1 MELHQLEAFSAVMSA
16 GSVTGAARL
25 LGRSQP
31 GVSRMI
37 QDLEQEIAYPL
48 FDRKG
53 PRVTPTERAFL
64 LYAEVERML
73 VGLERIRASALAIG
87 RDETPPLRIAAT
99 PALAA
104 ALVPRAIARIG
115 QDSAVRET
123 QLRTT
128 SAEQVVQAL
137 LSRSVD
143 VGIATL
149 PLDHAALDL
158 HYLIEAPCVAVVSE
172 DDPLADAP
180 VISLRDLAARKIATV
195 ANRYR
200 LRRRIDAAFD
210 AAGLA
215 STVAFESN
223 ASLNAVMAAQATLAV
238 AVVDPA
244 TAFGTPVQGVVVLP
258 VDVNIPFYYGV
269 VTASGKP
276 VTPAIDALIAAIH
289 LVSQELL
296 PGAVRHQAAQHDA
309 LLSSPAQRDAVNSK
323 RTIRKTT
330 GATA

>member
-37 QDLEQEIAYPL
+37 QDLEQEIDYPL

-87 RDETPPLRIAAT
+87 RDEAPPLRIAAT

-104 ALVPRAIARIG
+104 ALVPRAIARIE
-115 QDSAVRET
+115 QDAAAHET
-123 QLRTT
+123 QLRSA

-143 VGIATL
+143 IGIATL
-149 PLDHAALDL
+149 PLGHAALDL
-158 HYLIEAPCVAVVSE
+158 HYLIEAPCVAVVSQ

-180 VISLRDLAARKIATV
+180 VISLHVLAARKIATV

-200 LRRRIDAAFD
+200 LRCRIDAAFD
-210 AAGLA
+210 AAGLT

-223 ASLNAVMAAQATLAV
+223 ASLNAVMAAQAKLAV

-244 TAFGTPVQGVVVLP
+244 TAFGMPVQGVVVRP
-258 VDVNIPFYYGV
+258 IDVNIPFYYGV

-276 VTPAIDALIAAIH
+276 VTPAIEALITAIE

-296 PGAVRHQAAQHDA
+296 PGATRHQAAQHDA
-309 LLSSPAQRDAVNSK
+309 LLSSPAHRDAANSK

-330 GATA
+330 GATT